1 MAHNDLIAMDPAQYD
16 LFRPSPDPEAIVWRK
31 RLVLALLLIAL
42 TVLSLAI
49 HSYTPMAWNVA
60 ATRTLQSFNLL
71 GLHELMRLVSGF
83 GNAPKIISITVIV
96 LLACNKRSEAFWLT
110 FSGLGGWFISMQ
122 LKHLFANPRPSAD
135 VVDVFHQWNNG
146 SFPSG
151 HLVFY
156 ICFFGF
162 IFFVAREQLTR
173 GSLLRRGVML
183 LTAVLIVLVGFSRVF
198 LGEHWVSDLPG
209 SYLLGALWLALS
221 LKLYRAWRR
230 ARRRPHDWFL
240 PYRATGNDWTRHSKK
255 NFQTDDG
262 MGHAACRSHSAR
274 V

>member
-1 MAHNDLIAMDPAQYD
+1 MPQAITFRAFGAKSTINPMNRSDVILLEPSAPDELFQSSGRTLSRGKILLALGLITLVALSLMAHYLTPA
-16 LFRPSPDPEAIVWRK
+16 
-31 RLVLALLLIAL
+31 
-42 TVLSLAI
+42 
-49 HSYTPMAWNVA
+49 AWNVA
-60 ATRTLQSFNLL
+60 ATRTVQSLNLPGLQ
-71 GLHELMRLVSGF
+71 ELMRLVSGF
-83 GNAPKIISITVIV
+83 GNAPKIIIITAIV
-96 LLACNKRSEAFWLT
+96 LLACNKAGEAFWLS
-110 FSGLGGWFISMQ
+110 FSGLGGWFVAMQ
-122 LKHLFANPRPSAD
+122 LKHLFANPRPTAD

-173 GSLLRRGVML
+173 GSMLRRGVL
-183 LTAVLIVLVGFSRVF
+183 TLTAVLIALVGFSRVF

-209 SYLLGALWLALS
+209 SYVLGALWLALS

-240 PYRATGNDWTRHSKK
+240 PYRATG
-255 NFQTDDG
+255 
-262 MGHAACRSHSAR
+262 
-274 V
+274 

>member
-1 MAHNDLIAMDPAQYD
+1 MNQSDVILLEPSVPDE
-16 LFRPSPDPEAIVWRK
+16 LFQSSGRALSRGK
-31 RLVLALLLIAL
+31 LLLGLGL
-42 TVLSLAI
+42 TTLVALSLLA
-49 HSYTPMAWNVA
+49 HYLTPAAWNVA
-60 ATRTLQSFNLL
+60 ATRTVQSLNLP
-71 GLHELMRLVSGF
+71 GLRELMRLVSGF
-83 GNAPKIISITVIV
+83 GNAPKIIIITAIV
-96 LLACNKRSEAFWLT
+96 LLACNKAGEAFWLS
-110 FSGLGGWFISMQ
+110 FSGLGGWFISLQ
-122 LKHLFANPRPSAD
+122 LKRLFANPRPTAD

-173 GSLLRRGVML
+173 GSMLRRGVL
-183 LTAVLIVLVGFSRVF
+183 TLTAVLIALVGFSRVF

-209 SYLLGALWLALS
+209 SYVLGALWLALS

-240 PYRATGNDWTRHSKK
+240 PYRATG
-255 NFQTDDG
+255 
-262 MGHAACRSHSAR
+262 
-274 V
+274 